1 MLVKVSRIDKTAEE
15 YEAQLEYKE
24 YYAAKVANLR
34 PDSRRRLEILA
45 TRCLLKEMLDGEQI
59 VSYDEYGAPS
69 LTGSG
74 QYVSIS
80 HTDGYVAVIIAGK
93 PVGIDIERRGRRVE
107 RVRSKFMQ
115 PAEDQLVGATPDPV
129 LSMHL
134 IWSAKETVFKYLG
147 QQYYDLQR
155 LTCVTNIDFDRHL
168 ITMKAVGLSNPLI
181 INFETTENYVL
192 CYSIL
197 SGL

>member
-45 TRCLLKEMLDGEQI
+45 TRYLLKEMLNGEQI

-115 PAEDQLVGATPDPV
+115 VSEDALVAETPDPV

-134 IWSAKETVFKYLG
+134 IWSAKEAVFKFLG
-147 QQYYDLQR
+147 QQYFDLQN
-155 LTCVTNIDFDRHL
+155 LTRVTSIDFKHGVMTMDVCGL
-168 ITMKAVGLSNPLI
+168 ESALTIYFEITKD
-181 INFETTENYVL
+181 YVL
-192 CYSIL
+192 CYSM
-197 SGL
+197 SH

>member
-1 MLVKVSRIDKTAEE
+1 ML
-15 YEAQLEYKE
+15 
-24 YYAAKVANLR
+24 N
-34 PDSRRRLEILA
+34 
-45 TRCLLKEMLDGEQI
+45 GEQI

-115 PAEDQLVGATPDPV
+115 VSEDALVAETPDPV

-134 IWSAKETVFKYLG
+134 IWSAKEAVFKFLG
-147 QQYYDLQR
+147 QQYFDLQN
-155 LTCVTNIDFDRHL
+155 LTRVTSIDFKHGVMTMDVCGL
-168 ITMKAVGLSNPLI
+168 ESALTIYFEITKD
-181 INFETTENYVL
+181 YVL
-192 CYSIL
+192 CYSM
-197 SGL
+197 SH

>member
-80 HTDGYVAVIIAGK
+80 HTDGYVAVIIADK

-115 PAEDQLVGATPDPV
+115 VSEDALVAETPDPV

-134 IWSAKETVFKYLG
+134 IWSAKEAVFKFLG
-147 QQYYDLQR
+147 QQYYDLQN
-155 LTCVTNIDFDRHL
+155 LTCVTSIDFMHGVM
-168 ITMKAVGLSNPLI
+168 TMDVCGLESALTI
-181 INFETTENYVL
+181 YFETTEDYVL
-192 CYSIL
+192 CYSM
-197 SGL
+197 SH

>member
-45 TRCLLKEMLDGEQI
+45 TRYLLKEMLDGEQI

-80 HTDGYVAVIIAGK
+80 HTDGYVAVIIADK

-115 PAEDQLVGATPDPV
+115 VSEDALVAETPDPV

-134 IWSAKETVFKYLG
+134 IWSAKEAVFKFLG
-147 QQYYDLQR
+147 QQYFDLQN
-155 LTCVTNIDFDRHL
+155 LTRVTSIDFKHGVMTMDVCGL
-168 ITMKAVGLSNPLI
+168 ESALTIYFEITKD
-181 INFETTENYVL
+181 YVL
-192 CYSIL
+192 CYSM
-197 SGL
+197 SH

>member
-1 MLVKVSRIDKTAEE
+1 MLLRVSSIDQTADQ
-15 YEAQLEYKE
+15 YEAQLEHTG

-115 PAEDQLVGATPDPV
+115 VSEDALVAETPDPV

-134 IWSAKETVFKYLG
+134 IWSAKEAVFKFLG
-147 QQYYDLQR
+147 QQYFDLQN
-155 LTCVTNIDFDRHL
+155 LTCVTSIDFMRGVM
-168 ITMKAVGLSNPLI
+168 TMDVCGLESALTI
-181 INFETTENYVL
+181 YFETTEDYVL
-192 CYSIL
+192 CYSV
-197 SGL
+197 SH

>member
-45 TRCLLKEMLDGEQI
+45 PRYLLKEMLNGEQI

-80 HTDGYVAVIIAGK
+80 HTDGYVAVIIADK

-115 PAEDQLVGATPDPV
+115 VSEDALVAETPDPV

-134 IWSAKETVFKYLG
+134 IWSAKEAVFKFLG
-147 QQYYDLQR
+147 QQYFDLQN
-155 LTCVTNIDFDRHL
+155 LTRVTSIDFKHGVMTMDVCGL
-168 ITMKAVGLSNPLI
+168 ESALTIYFEITKD
-181 INFETTENYVL
+181 YVL
-192 CYSIL
+192 CYSM
-197 SGL
+197 SH

>member
-45 TRCLLKEMLDGEQI
+45 TRYLLKEMLNGEQI

-80 HTDGYVAVIIAGK
+80 HTDGYVAVIIADK

-115 PAEDQLVGATPDPV
+115 VSEDALVAETPDPV

-134 IWSAKETVFKYLG
+134 IWSAKEAVFKFLG
-147 QQYYDLQR
+147 QQYFDLQN
-155 LTCVTNIDFDRHL
+155 LTRVTSIDFKHGVMTMDVCGL
-168 ITMKAVGLSNPLI
+168 ESALTIYFEITKD
-181 INFETTENYVL
+181 YVL
-192 CYSIL
+192 CYSM
-197 SGL
+197 SH